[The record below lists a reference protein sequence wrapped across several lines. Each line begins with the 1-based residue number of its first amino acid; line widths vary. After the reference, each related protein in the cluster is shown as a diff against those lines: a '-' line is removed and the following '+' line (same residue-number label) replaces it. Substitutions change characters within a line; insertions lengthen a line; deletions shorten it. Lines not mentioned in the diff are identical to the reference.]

1 MPFME
6 WAMDYPLHRVDE
18 TEFPMTRMEK
28 LANNFT
34 TIVIARFAMAV
45 TPLLLS
51 FFIWLFWQVYSS
63 LDTRVIVVEKTI
75 AAQSSTIQDH
85 ESRLVFG
92 HSQREALEAES
103 KERFTDIGDT
113 LNDLQRELGTLNGSI
128 IRLQTTVENRLPSRA
143 NGEPQ

>member
-6 WAMDYPLHRVDE
+6 WAMDYLLHRVDE

-63 LDTRVIVVEKTI
+63 LDTRVIMVEKAIT
-75 AAQSSTIQDH
+75 AQSSTIQDH

-92 HSQREALEAES
+92 RGQREALETAM
-103 KERFTDIGDT
+103 KERFINIDDK
-113 LNDLQRELGTLNGSI
+113 LDDWQRELGTINGSI
-128 IRLQTTVENRLPSRA
+128 IRLQTTLENRLPMKDNDA
-143 NGEPQ
+143 P